1 MNRPFLFLSLPLF
14 FVACQ
19 PQASTEKVSAAI
31 HYFDLKGY
39 IAKEAD
45 RLNASQPL
53 LFKTVMVNKTEE
65 GKKLKI
71 ADWHKE
77 LSAFTDAD
85 INKSAWQGLF
95 QVTRTSNADKYTT
108 AEEKVPVKSL
118 IITHH
123 NGKVKS
129 IQVLIGNSNILYTSK
144 DTLSYY
150 PDSLYEIKKTQHIKL
165 LNEKNYRITGT
176 FQ

>member
-1 MNRPFLFLSLPLF
+1 MRKPFLFLSLPLF
-14 FVACQ
+14 FMACQ
-19 PQASTEKVSAAI
+19 QQASTEKVSAAI

-45 RLNASQPL
+45 RLNALQPSL
-53 LFKTVMVNKTEE
+53 NKTVMVNKSEE
-65 GKKLKI
+65 SKKLKI

-95 QVTRTSNADKYTT
+95 LVTRTSNEDKYTSDN
-108 AEEKVPVKSL
+108 EKVPVKSL
-118 IITHH
+118 VIKHL
-123 NGKVKS
+123 NGKVRS
-129 IQVLIGNSNILYTSK
+129 IQILIGNSNILYTSK

-150 PDSLYEIKKTQHIKL
+150 PDSLYQIKKTQHIKL
-165 LNEKNYRITGT
+165 LNEKSYRITGK
-176 FQ
+176 F